1 MVSPPS
7 SLLPPT
13 LSFIH
18 TRHFAGEMVVSSE
31 HYSTSVLKS
40 SLYAYKMT
48 LTIQRFRPSDV
59 GRYVCRAKNS
69 LGEDDSSIRLYGT
82 CPVAQPTPSSSCCSS
97 PNRTASDA
105 MQQPGPFSSAD
116 SSNPS
121 GPHPVIC

>member
-1 MVSPPS
+1 
-7 SLLPPT
+7 
-13 LSFIH
+13 
-18 TRHFAGEMVVSSE
+18 MVVSSE

-69 LGEDDSSIRLYGT
+69 FGEDDSSIRLYGT
-82 CPVAQPTPSSSCCSS
+82 YPVTVRSSCSS

-105 MQQPGPFSSAD
+105 MQQPGPFSSAIE
-116 SSNPS
+116 SFRPKSAN
-121 GPHPVIC
+121 GQRMAYK